1 MTYRPTPTHLF
12 GYRPSA
18 RPERPHTIW
27 RTLCWATPSLA
38 VSGDLPGKAT
48 EARSMLA
55 TWVASGV
62 TDIVDLRIED
72 SHEQFVGTHAPHVK
86 YHWLGV
92 DDEGDR
98 RSDEWFEAIAE
109 VAAEILSDPTRKLV
123 VHCHMGANRGPSAAF
138 TALLVNGMSP
148 TDALTA
154 IRTARPIASMLYSF
168 DAVQWFGRSTGLD
181 QASIDALFDE
191 VYDWH
196 VANPLDLGWVI
207 SNIGNRYAA

>member
-1 MTYRPTPTHLF
+1 MTYRPIPTHLF
-12 GYRPSA
+12 GSRPS
-18 RPERPHTIW
+18 ERPDQPHLIW
-27 RTLCWATPSLA
+27 RTLCWATPNLA

-48 EARSMLA
+48 EARTALA
-55 TWVASGV
+55 GWVEDGV

-72 SHEQFVGTHAPHVK
+72 SHESFVGTHAPQVN

-98 RSDEWFEAIAE
+98 RGDEWFDEIAR
-109 VAAEILSDPTRKLV
+109 VTSEILADPTRRLV

-138 TALLVNGMSP
+138 TALLVSGFAPSE
-148 TDALTA
+148 ALSA
-154 IRTARPIASMLYSF
+154 IRGARPIASMLYSF
-168 DAVQWFGRSTGLD
+168 DAVQWFGRREGLD
-181 QASIDALFDE
+181 QAAIDALYDE

-207 SNIGNRYAA
+207 GNIGNRYAA

>member
-1 MTYRPTPTHLF
+1 MTYRPIPTHLF
-12 GYRPSA
+12 GPRPSA
-18 RPERPHTIW
+18 RPANPHLIW
-27 RTLCWATPSLA
+27 RTLCWATPNLA

-48 EARSMLA
+48 EAKSLLS
-55 TWVASGV
+55 TWVEAGI

-72 SHEQFVGTHAPHVK
+72 SHESFVGAHAPQVN

-98 RSDEWFEAIAE
+98 RSDAWFEGIARVTQAI
-109 VAAEILSDPTRKLV
+109 LGDPTRKVV

-138 TALLVNGMSP
+138 TALLVTGSSP
-148 TDALTA
+148 TEALTA
-154 IRTARPIASMLYSF
+154 IRLSRPIASMLYSF

-181 QASIDALFDE
+181 QTSIDALYDE

-207 SNIGNRYAA
+207 GSIGNRYAA